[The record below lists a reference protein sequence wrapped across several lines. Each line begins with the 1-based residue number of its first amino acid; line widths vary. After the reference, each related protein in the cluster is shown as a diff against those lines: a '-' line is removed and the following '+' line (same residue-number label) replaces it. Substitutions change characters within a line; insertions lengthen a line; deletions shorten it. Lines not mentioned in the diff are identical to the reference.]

1 MDYGTQTCNGQQC
14 DLNYMRYVGWSESNA
29 CIKFLFSRPTINL
42 ISRKI
47 TELTLGVDPK
57 NRRIVVPDER
67 ICEVISS
74 VYWNYRPA
82 TGDIY
87 SRYIIPTS
95 EQENAV
101 QSIIDQ
107 TIELITSFIRNQ
119 FGILQA
125 NKQLSAWVQVMG
137 DFNTHGLRQF
147 PPIKVQAK
155 RPETMQFNMNY

>member
-1 MDYGTQTCNGQQC
+1 MSCNGQIC
-14 DLNYMRYVGWSESNA
+14 DLNYLRHVGWDESNE
-29 CIKFLFSRPTINL
+29 CIKVLFSEKVVNA
-42 ISRKI
+42 ISQKV

-57 NRRIVVPDER
+57 NRRIVVPGER

-87 SRYIIPTS
+87 SRYIIPTN
-95 EQENAV
+95 EQDNAV

-107 TIELITSFIRNQ
+107 SIEIITSYIRNN
-119 FGILQA
+119 FGMKQA
-125 NKQLSAWVQVMG
+125 NEKLSAWVQVMG
-137 DFNTHGLRQF
+137 DFNPHGLRQF
-147 PPIKVQAK
+147 PPIKVLGK